1 MKRAYLI
8 LLGFYPAEYR
18 ALFEGEML
26 ALFEE
31 AAAEQRGRAAF
42 FGFCIRELAGLV
54 WGGCFEWIA
63 KWGRPDRYLD
73 LVPPGADRIRF
84 FIRRMEYAI
93 AHHQFEKA
101 RYYAGE
107 ERRERDRLQTKSD

>member
-31 AAAEQRGRAAF
+31 AIAEQRGRAAF
-42 FGFCIRELAGLV
+42 FWFCIRELAGLV
-54 WGGCFEWIA
+54 WGGGLEWIA

-73 LVPPGADRIRF
+73 LVPPGADRIGF

-101 RYYAGE
+101 RYYAEE
-107 ERRERDRLQTKSD
+107 ERREREQKKSD